1 MRAASRQN
9 AASCISTLCTAK
21 FAAATPPPCGVSLPA
36 GTTDSNLRQDG
47 WPGLLKADGLA
58 KAAPSG
64 LGHGTAYEA
73 LAAGRIDVLDLYS
86 ADARIARYRIRVLA
100 DGRHYCPRDTL
111 CFIELP
117 LARLVI
123 LAGIKTS
130 AVINVGTATMAA
142 FIGAGGY
149 GERIAAGLAL
159 VIQGVFGLLERRVVP
174 GR

>member
-1 MRAASRQN
+1 M
-9 AASCISTLCTAK
+9 
-21 FAAATPPPCGVSLPA
+21 
-36 GTTDSNLRQDG
+36 
-47 WPGLLKADGLA
+47 
-58 KAAPSG
+58 
-64 LGHGTAYEA
+64 
-73 LAAGRIDVLDLYS
+73 LDCYS

-100 DGRHYCPRDTL
+100 DDRHDCPRYTL

-117 LARLVI
+117 LARPAI

-159 VIQGVFGLLERRVVP
+159 VIEGGV
-174 GR
+174 